1 MKKLLPLLLVVAAIA
16 FLAFSQYNKFPR
28 LDEGVKQ
35 AWANVEAAYQR
46 RADLIPNLVETV
58 KGYAAQEKDVFT
70 QVTEA
75 RSKVG
80 QINISADMLDN
91 PELLQQF
98 QQNQSQL
105 GSALSKLIAVSE
117 AYPDLKSNESF
128 VKLQDQLEGTE
139 NRITVARRDYNQ
151 AVSAFNTAR
160 RSIPGKWVA
169 DIFLPELGIKVPFS
183 ADKGAESAPSVSF

>member
-1 MKKLLPLLLVVAAIA
+1 MKKLLPLLLIIAAVAFVV
-16 FLAFSQYNKFPR
+16 FGQYNKFPR
-28 LDEGVKQ
+28 LDEGVKNQ
-35 AWANVEAAYQR
+35 WANVEAAYQR

-58 KGYAAQEKDVFT
+58 KGYAAQEQEVFT

-80 QINISADMLDN
+80 QINISADVLDN

-105 GSALSKLIAVSE
+105 GSALSKLIAVAE
-117 AYPDLKSNESF
+117 AYPDLKSSANF

-139 NRITVARRDYNQ
+139 NRINIARRDYNQ

-169 DIFLPELGIKVPFS
+169 DFFFPELTVKVPF
-183 ADKGAESAPSVSF
+183 AAVAGAENAPAVTF